1 MANATTL
8 YDPTA
13 ELDACGIGFV
23 ADVRGRPSREILDA
37 LLEGLRRVKHRGA
50 VAADGKTG
58 DGAGLLLPIPA
69 ALLPGSATGL
79 GMVFLRDESDRD
91 VLATLC
97 CKEGLE
103 VLGWREVP
111 VDPDALGAEA
121 RASIPRIEQL
131 LLAASGLDPDE
142 AERRA
147 FRARKR
153 AERQLSSYVASLS
166 FRTVTY
172 KALCAADQLAA
183 FFDDLRD
190 PALEIPFGIF
200 HQRFSTNTAP
210 SWERAQPFRLLCH
223 NGEINAIQ
231 GNVNWMHARE
241 GRLGSDDDA
250 LLAPVVDPA
259 GSDSAMLD
267 NVLELLVRGGRDV
280 RHALA
285 MLVPEAWEGN
295 VELDPDVRDFYRY
308 HSGLCEPWDGPA
320 ALVFTDGRTVGATL
334 DRNGLRPAPAIRHS
348 AGRTGEGRCAGASTP
363 APGAR
368 LAGRHRS

>member
-1 MANATTL
+1 
-8 YDPTA
+8 
-13 ELDACGIGFV
+13 
-23 ADVRGRPSREILDA
+23 

-69 ALLPGSATGL
+69 ALLPAPATGL

-91 VLATLC
+91 LLATSC

-111 VDPDALGAEA
+111 VDPDALGAGA
-121 RASIPRIEQL
+121 RASMPRIEQL
-131 LLAASGLDPDE
+131 LLAAPGLDPDE

-153 AERQLSSYVASLS
+153 AERELSSYDASLS

-190 PALEIPFGIF
+190 SALEIPFGIF

-210 SWERAQPFRLLCH
+210 SWERAQPFRLL
-223 NGEINAIQ
+223 
-231 GNVNWMHARE
+231 
-241 GRLGSDDDA
+241 
-250 LLAPVVDPA
+250 
-259 GSDSAMLD
+259 
-267 NVLELLVRGGRDV
+267 
-280 RHALA
+280 
-285 MLVPEAWEGN
+285 
-295 VELDPDVRDFYRY
+295 
-308 HSGLCEPWDGPA
+308 
-320 ALVFTDGRTVGATL
+320 
-334 DRNGLRPAPAIRHS
+334 
-348 AGRTGEGRCAGASTP
+348 
-363 APGAR
+363 
-368 LAGRHRS
+368 